1 MLKKVTTVISQNKD
15 AIRQKAL
22 VLGGITT
29 GMLISA
35 VLAKTSE
42 PDVVVIQT
50 TEDETVVTDAKPE
63 ATPTEG

>member
-1 MLKKVTTVISQNKD
+1 MLKKVTTIIAQNKD

-35 VLAKTSE
+35 VLSKTTPPE
-42 PDVVVIQT
+42 VVVIETLEDAPVVT
-50 TEDETVVTDAKPE
+50 TEEQETPE
-63 ATPTEG
+63 S

>member
-1 MLKKVTTVISQNKD
+1 MLKKVTTIIAQNKD

-35 VLAKTSE
+35 VLSKTAT
-42 PDVVVIQT
+42 PDVVVIET
-50 TEDETVVTDAKPE
+50 LEEDTVVTTEEQDTPE
-63 ATPTEG
+63 S